1 MAPAKSVDGGTCV
14 VAQSQPNKRE
24 TANRFAR
31 GRRIHSSRPQ
41 PFAPSSRSFA
51 PPSLC
56 PLPPSLLPPIPFPSF
71 LILILAVTSSSSSP
85 SFSSSLLPYL
95 HSGPSSSAINV
106 SHHRW
111 NKKHYACLPLKEEK
125 GKQTI
130 LHSTGSNGRLPA
142 KDFIQE
148 SLSLLAPLGDLF
160 NTLLLIFTVSVNV
173 PDCNKLL
180 IACSWTFSIGP
191 VLDQSSV
198 CYYPLLGH
206 CHPLLS
212 KSWIEETL

>member
-1 MAPAKSVDGGTCV
+1 MRRSPKPA
-14 VAQSQPNKRE
+14 QQEE

-85 SFSSSLLPYL
+85 SSSSSLLPYL

-125 GKQTI
+125 GKQTDSS
-130 LHSTGSNGRLPA
+130 LHRIKRPSARKGFHPGKSFASRATGRFVQHLAS
-142 KDFIQE
+142 DFYC
-148 SLSLLAPLGDLF
+148 LG
-160 NTLLLIFTVSVNV
+160 
-173 PDCNKLL
+173 
-180 IACSWTFSIGP
+180 
-191 VLDQSSV
+191 
-198 CYYPLLGH
+198 
-206 CHPLLS
+206 
-212 KSWIEETL
+212 